1 MGDDVVA
8 WLKNNSRGI
17 VFSLS
22 IALVAYLL
30 GNNFPLVGGAI
41 FGILLGIGIGN
52 ITPRKSTLTGGI
64 NFTSKTIL
72 QWAVIILGSGLSLRQ
87 VYATGVASVII
98 ILVTITAAFAAVFV
112 AGRLLKVGFNLKSL
126 IGVGTAICG
135 GSAIAAVS
143 PIIEAEDQEIAY
155 AISTVFLFNVVAV
168 FIFPA
173 IGHALNLTQMG
184 FGLFAGTAIN
194 DTSSVVAAGYT
205 FGNAAGDYATIVK
218 LTRTIMI
225 VPVALGFV
233 ALMMVRK
240 KREAQH
246 ARSAKFHPAKIFP
259 WFILGFLFMSA
270 LNTVGVLDSAMVSFL
285 KEAGKF
291 LIIMA
296 LSAIGLKTDLRKM
309 LATGLRPMLLGFFVW
324 MSVAFTSIVVQRL
337 AGQW

>member
-1 MGDDVVA
+1 MM
-8 WLKNNSRGI
+8 WLKNNYRGI
-17 VFSLS
+17 VVSLCVA
-22 IALVAYLL
+22 IVAYFL
-30 GNNFPLVGGAI
+30 GNNVPLIGGAV
-41 FGILLGIGIGN
+41 FGILIGIGIGN
-52 ITPRKSTLTGGI
+52 MTSLNSSFTTGI
-64 NFTSKTIL
+64 NFTSKKIL
-72 QWAVIILGSGLSLRQ
+72 QWAVIILGSGLSLHQ
-87 VYATGVASVII
+87 VYATGAASVII
-98 ILVTITAAFAAVFV
+98 ILVTITAAFVAVV
-112 AGRLLKVGFNLKSL
+112 IAGRLLKIDFNLKSL

-135 GSAIAAVS
+135 GSAIAAVA

-155 AISTVFLFNVVAV
+155 SISTVFLFNIVAV

-173 IGHALNLTQMG
+173 LGHALGLTQMG

-225 VPVALGFV
+225 VPIALGFV
-233 ALMMVRK
+233 ALMLVRK
-240 KREAQH
+240 KREAQQEQGS
-246 ARSAKFHPAKIFP
+246 RFHPAKIFP
-259 WFILGFLFMSA
+259 WFILGFLLMSA
-270 LNTVGVLDSAMVSFL
+270 LNTSGVLNNAAIAVL

-309 LATGLRPMLLGFFVW
+309 LATGLKPMLLGFIVW
-324 MSVAFTSIVVQRL
+324 MCVAFTSIAVQHM

>member
-1 MGDDVVA
+1 MLS
-8 WLKNNSRGI
+8 WLKNNNRGI

-22 IALVAYLL
+22 IAIAAYFL
-30 GNNFPLVGGAI
+30 GNSFPLVGGAI

-52 ITPRKSTLTGGI
+52 IAPRSSTLTNGI

-87 VYATGVASVII
+87 VYATGVASVAI

-112 AGRLLKVGFNLKSL
+112 AGRPLKVDFNLKSL

-143 PIIEAEDQEIAY
+143 PIVEAEDQEIAY

-173 IGHALNLTQMG
+173 LGHALGLTQMG

-233 ALMMVRK
+233 ALMIIRK
-240 KREAQH
+240 RREA
-246 ARSAKFHPAKIFP
+246 REGGKSKFHPLKIFP
-259 WFILGFLFMSA
+259 WFILGFLLMSA
-270 LNTVGVLDSAMVSFL
+270 LNTSGVLGPSALSFL

-296 LSAIGLKTDLRKM
+296 LSAIGLKTDLRRM
-309 LATGLRPMLLGFFVW
+309 LATGLKPMLLGLIVW
-324 MSVAFTSIVVQRL
+324 MSVAITSIAVQRF

>member
-1 MGDDVVA
+1 MR
-8 WLKNNSRGI
+8 LKDTYRGI
-17 VFSLS
+17 LFSLL
-22 IALVAYLL
+22 IAIVAYFL
-30 GNNFPLVGGAI
+30 GNIFQLIGGAV
-41 FGILLGIGIGN
+41 FGIVIGIAIGHLSSRRPSF
-52 ITPRKSTLTGGI
+52 TEGI

-87 VYATGVASVII
+87 VYATGAASMII
-98 ILVTITAAFAAVFV
+98 ILVTITAAFAAVFAV
-112 AGRLLKVGFNLKSL
+112 GRMLKVEFNLKSL

-143 PIIEAEDQEIAY
+143 PILEAEDQEIAY

-173 IGHALNLTQMG
+173 IGHVLGLTQMG

-233 ALMMVRK
+233 ALMMVRR
-240 KREAQH
+240 KRETQSG
-246 ARSAKFHPAKIFP
+246 RTTKFHPLKIFP
-259 WFILGFLFMSA
+259 WFILGFLLMSA
-270 LNTVGVLDSAMVSFL
+270 LNTFGMLNKPEISFL

-309 LATGLRPMLLGFFVW
+309 LATGLKPMFLGFIVW
-324 MSVAFTSIVVQRL
+324 MSVAFTSIAVQRL
-337 AGQW
+337 AREW

>member
-1 MGDDVVA
+1 MGA
-8 WLKNNSRGI
+8 WFKNNYRGI

-22 IALVAYLL
+22 IAIVAYLL

-52 ITPRKSTLTGGI
+52 MTPRTSTLAGGI

-72 QWAVIILGSGLSLRQ
+72 QWAVIILGSGLSLRE

-98 ILVTITAAFAAVFV
+98 ILVTISTAFAAVFV
-112 AGRLLKVGFNLKSL
+112 AGRLLEVEFNLKSL

-135 GSAIAAVS
+135 GSAIAAVA

-168 FIFPA
+168 FILPA
-173 IGHALNLTQMG
+173 LGHALGLTQMG
-184 FGLFAGTAIN
+184 FGLLAGTAIN

-225 VPVALGFV
+225 VPIALGFV
-233 ALMMVRK
+233 ALMMFRK
-240 KREAQH
+240 KKEAQEG
-246 ARSAKFHPAKIFP
+246 RIAKFRLVKIFP
-259 WFILGFLFMSA
+259 WFILGFLLMSA
-270 LNTVGVLDSAMVSFL
+270 LNTSGVLDTSMVAFL

-296 LSAIGLKTDLRKM
+296 LSAIGLKTDLSKM
-309 LATGLRPMLLGFFVW
+309 LATGLKPMLLGFIVW
-324 MSVAFTSIVVQRL
+324 MSVAFTSIAIQRL

>member
-1 MGDDVVA
+1 MM
-8 WLKNNSRGI
+8 WLKNNYRGI
-17 VFSLS
+17 VVSLCVA
-22 IALVAYLL
+22 IVAYFL
-30 GNNFPLVGGAI
+30 GNYVPLIGGAI
-41 FGILLGIGIGN
+41 FGILIGIGIGN
-52 ITPRKSTLTGGI
+52 IKPLNTSFATGI
-64 NFTSKTIL
+64 NFTSKKIL

-87 VYATGVASVII
+87 VYATGAASVII
-98 ILVTITAAFAAVFV
+98 ILVTITAAFVAVII
-112 AGRLLKVGFNLKSL
+112 AGRLLKIDFNLKSL

-135 GSAIAAVS
+135 GSAIAAVA

-155 AISTVFLFNVVAV
+155 SISTVFLFNIVAV

-173 IGHALNLTQMG
+173 FGHALELTQMG

-225 VPVALGFV
+225 VPIALGFV
-233 ALMMVRK
+233 ALMLVRK
-240 KREAQH
+240 KREAQQE
-246 ARSAKFHPAKIFP
+246 RGSRFHPAKIFP
-259 WFILGFLFMSA
+259 WFILGFLLMSA
-270 LNTVGVLDSAMVSFL
+270 LNTSGILGNATIALL

-309 LATGLRPMLLGFFVW
+309 LATGLKPMLLGFIVW
-324 MSVAFTSIVVQRL
+324 MCVAFTSIAVQHM

>member
-1 MGDDVVA
+1 
-8 WLKNNSRGI
+8 
-17 VFSLS
+17 
-22 IALVAYLL
+22 
-30 GNNFPLVGGAI
+30 
-41 FGILLGIGIGN
+41 
-52 ITPRKSTLTGGI
+52 
-64 NFTSKTIL
+64 
-72 QWAVIILGSGLSLRQ
+72 
-87 VYATGVASVII
+87 VYATGAASLVI
-98 ILVTITAAFAAVFV
+98 ILVTVTAAFAAVLV
-112 AGRLLKVGFNLKSL
+112 AGRMLEVDFNLKSL

-168 FIFPA
+168 FIFPW
-173 IGHALNLTQMG
+173 IGHALGLTQTG

-205 FGNAAGDYATIVK
+205 YGNAAGDYATVVK

-233 ALMMVRK
+233 ALMMIRK

-246 ARSAKFHPAKIFP
+246 VRSANFHPTKIFP
-259 WFILGFLFMSA
+259 WFILGFLLMSA
-270 LNTVGVLDSAMVSFL
+270 LNTSGVLDTAMVAFL

-296 LSAIGLKTDLRKM
+296 LSAIGLKTDLRRM
-309 LATGLRPMLLGFFVW
+309 LATGLKPMLLGFIVW
-324 MSVAFTSIVVQRL
+324 MSVAFTSIAIQRL

>member
-1 MGDDVVA
+1 MVA
-8 WLKNNSRGI
+8 WGKNNYRGI

-22 IALVAYLL
+22 VAIVAYLF
-30 GNNFPLVGGAI
+30 GNNFPLIGGAI

-52 ITPRKSTLTGGI
+52 IAPPKSTFTEGI
-64 NFTSKTIL
+64 NFTSKKIL

-87 VYATGVASVII
+87 VYVTGVASVVI
-98 ILVTITAAFAAVFV
+98 ILVTITAAFGAVFV
-112 AGRLLKVGFNLKSL
+112 AGRLLNVGFNLKSL

-143 PIIEAEDQEIAY
+143 PIVEAEDQEIAY

-168 FIFPA
+168 FIFPW
-173 IGHALNLTQMG
+173 IGHALGLTQTG

-205 FGNAAGDYATIVK
+205 YGNAAGDYATVVK

-233 ALMMVRK
+233 ALMMIRK

-246 ARSAKFHPAKIFP
+246 VRSANFHPTKIFP
-259 WFILGFLFMSA
+259 WFILGFLLMSA
-270 LNTVGVLDSAMVSFL
+270 LNTSGVLDTAMVAFL

-296 LSAIGLKTDLRKM
+296 LSAIGLKTDLRRM
-309 LATGLRPMLLGFFVW
+309 LATGLKPMLLGFIVW
-324 MSVAFTSIVVQRL
+324 MSVAFTSIAVQRL

>member
-1 MGDDVVA
+1 VVA
-8 WLKNNSRGI
+8 WVKKNYRGI
-17 VFSLS
+17 AFSLS
-22 IALVAYLL
+22 IAIVAYLL
-30 GNNFPLVGGAI
+30 GNNFPLIGGAI
-41 FGILLGIGIGN
+41 FGILLGISIGN
-52 ITPRKSTLTGGI
+52 IAPPKSTFTEGI
-64 NFTSKTIL
+64 NVTSKKIL

-112 AGRLLKVGFNLKSL
+112 AGRILKVEFNLKSL

-135 GSAIAAVS
+135 GSAIAAVA

-173 IGHALNLTQMG
+173 VGHALGLTQMG

-225 VPVALGFV
+225 VPIALGFV
-233 ALMMVRK
+233 ALMMIRK
-240 KREAQH
+240 KREAQRV
-246 ARSAKFHPAKIFP
+246 RSAIFHPTKIFP
-259 WFILGFLFMSA
+259 WFILGFLLMSA
-270 LNTVGVLDSAMVSFL
+270 LNTSGVLGTAMVAFL

-309 LATGLRPMLLGFFVW
+309 LATGLKPMVLGFIVW
-324 MSVAFTSIVVQRL
+324 MSVAFTSIAIQRI

>member
-1 MGDDVVA
+1 M
-8 WLKNNSRGI
+8 WLKNNYRGI
-17 VFSLS
+17 GGSLCVA
-22 IALVAYLL
+22 IVAYFL
-30 GNNFPLVGGAI
+30 GNYVPLIGGAV
-41 FGILLGIGIGN
+41 FGILIGIGIGN
-52 ITPRKSTLTGGI
+52 MKPLKASFATGI
-64 NFTSKTIL
+64 NFTSKKIL

-87 VYATGVASVII
+87 VYATGAASVLI
-98 ILVTITAAFAAVFV
+98 ILVTITAAFVAVII
-112 AGRLLKVGFNLKSL
+112 AGRLLKIDSNLKSL

-135 GSAIAAVS
+135 GSAIAAVA
-143 PIIEAEDQEIAY
+143 PIIEADDHDIAY
-155 AISTVFLFNVVAV
+155 SISTVFLFNIVAV

-173 IGHALNLTQMG
+173 LGHALGLTQMG

-225 VPVALGFV
+225 VPIALGFV
-233 ALMMVRK
+233 ALMIVRK
-240 KREAQH
+240 KREAQQVQGSH
-246 ARSAKFHPAKIFP
+246 FHPAKIFP
-259 WFILGFLFMSA
+259 WFILGFLLMSA
-270 LNTVGVLDSAMVSFL
+270 LNTSGILDKAAIAFL

-309 LATGLRPMLLGFFVW
+309 LATGLKPMLLGFIVW
-324 MSVAFTSIVVQRL
+324 MCVAFTSIVIQHV

>member
-1 MGDDVVA
+1 MVA
-8 WLKNNSRGI
+8 WLKNNYRGI

-22 IALVAYLL
+22 IAIVAYLL
-30 GNNFPLVGGAI
+30 GNHFPLVGGAI

-87 VYATGVASVII
+87 VYATGAASVII
-98 ILVTITAAFAAVFV
+98 ILVTISAAFAAVFV
-112 AGRLLKVGFNLKSL
+112 AGRLLKVEFNLKSL

-135 GSAIAAVS
+135 GSAIAAVA

-173 IGHALNLTQMG
+173 LGHALGLTQMG

-240 KREAQH
+240 KREAQQE
-246 ARSAKFHPAKIFP
+246 RITKFHPIKIFP
-259 WFILGFLFMSA
+259 WFILGFLLMSA
-270 LNTVGVLDSAMVSFL
+270 LNTIGVMDKAMVSFL

-291 LIIMA
+291 LIVMA

-309 LATGLRPMLLGFFVW
+309 LATGLKPMLLGFIVW
-324 MSVAFTSIVVQRL
+324 MSVAFTSIAVQRL

>member
-1 MGDDVVA
+1 MVA
-8 WLKNNSRGI
+8 WLRNNYRGI
-17 VFSLS
+17 AFSLS

-30 GNNFPLVGGAI
+30 GNNFPLIGGAI

-52 ITPRKSTLTGGI
+52 LSPSKPVLTKGI

-112 AGRLLKVGFNLKSL
+112 VGRLLKVEFNLKGL
-126 IGVGTAICG
+126 IGAGTAICG
-135 GSAIAAVS
+135 GSAIAAVA

-173 IGHALNLTQMG
+173 IGHALGLTQMG

-194 DTSSVVAAGYT
+194 DTSSVVAAGYI

-240 KREAQH
+240 KREARH

-259 WFILGFLFMSA
+259 WFILGFLLMSA
-270 LNTVGVLDSAMVSFL
+270 LNTTGVLGSAMVSFL
-285 KEAGKF
+285 KEVGKF

-309 LATGLRPMLLGFFVW
+309 LTTGLKPMLLGFIVW
-324 MSVAFTSIVVQRL
+324 MSVAFTSIAIQRV

>member
-1 MGDDVVA
+1 MR
-8 WLKNNSRGI
+8 LKDTYRGI
-17 VFSLS
+17 LFSLA
-22 IALVAYLL
+22 IALVAYFL
-30 GNNFPLVGGAI
+30 GNIFQLIGGAV
-41 FGILLGIGIGN
+41 FGIIAGIVIGN
-52 ITPRKSTLTGGI
+52 ILPRRPSLTEGI
-64 NFTSKTIL
+64 NYTSKTIL

-87 VYATGVASVII
+87 VYATGAASVII
-98 ILVTITAAFAAVFV
+98 ILVTITAAFVAVFA
-112 AGRLLKVGFNLKSL
+112 AGRMLNVEFNLKSL

-135 GSAIAAVS
+135 GSAIAAVA
-143 PIIEAEDQEIAY
+143 PILEAEDQEIAY

-173 IGHALNLTQMG
+173 IGHFLGLTQTG

-225 VPVALGFV
+225 VPAALGFV
-233 ALMMVRK
+233 ALMMVRR
-240 KREAQH
+240 KRETEQG
-246 ARSAKFHPAKIFP
+246 RTAKFHPLKIFP
-259 WFILGFLFMSA
+259 WFILGFLLMSA
-270 LNTVGVLDSAMVSFL
+270 LNTSGVLDNAAVSFL
-285 KEAGKF
+285 KEGGKF

-309 LATGLRPMLLGFFVW
+309 LATGLKPMFLGFIVW
-324 MSVAFTSIVVQRL
+324 MSVALTSVAVQRA

>member
-1 MGDDVVA
+1 M
-8 WLKNNSRGI
+8 

-22 IALVAYLL
+22 IAIVAYLL
-30 GNNFPLVGGAI
+30 GNNFPLIGGAI

-52 ITPRKSTLTGGI
+52 IAPPKSTFTGGI
-64 NFTSKTIL
+64 NFTSKKIL

-87 VYATGVASVII
+87 VYATGAASLVI
-98 ILVTITAAFAAVFV
+98 ILVTVTAAFAAVLV
-112 AGRLLKVGFNLKSL
+112 AGRMLEVDFNLKSL

-168 FIFPA
+168 FIFPW
-173 IGHALNLTQMG
+173 IGHALGLTQTG

-205 FGNAAGDYATIVK
+205 YGNAAGDYATVVK

-233 ALMMVRK
+233 ALMMIRK
-240 KREAQH
+240 KRQAQH
-246 ARSAKFHPAKIFP
+246 VRSANFHPAKIFP
-259 WFILGFLFMSA
+259 WFILGFLLMSA
-270 LNTVGVLDSAMVSFL
+270 LNTSGVLGTAMVAFL

-309 LATGLRPMLLGFFVW
+309 LATGLKPMVLGFIVW
-324 MSVAFTSIVVQRL
+324 MSVAFTSIAIQRL

>member
-1 MGDDVVA
+1 MTTV
-8 WLKNNSRGI
+8 WLKINYRGI
-17 VFSLS
+17 AVSLCV
-22 IALVAYLL
+22 AVVAYLL
-30 GNNFPLVGGAI
+30 GNNFPLIGGAV
-41 FGILLGIGIGN
+41 FGILAGIVIGT
-52 ITPRKSTLTGGI
+52 IAPRQSALSDGI

-98 ILVTITAAFAAVFV
+98 ILVTISAAFAAVFV
-112 AGRLLKVGFNLKSL
+112 AGRLLKVEFNLKSL

-135 GSAIAAVS
+135 GSAIAAVA

-173 IGHALNLTQMG
+173 LGHALGLTQMG

-233 ALMMVRK
+233 ALMILRK
-240 KREAQH
+240 KRESRGRRT
-246 ARSAKFHPAKIFP
+246 ARFLPMKMFP
-259 WFILGFLFMSA
+259 WFILGFLLMSA
-270 LNTVGVLDSAMVSFL
+270 LNTSGVLDKATVAFL
-285 KEAGKF
+285 KDAGKF

-309 LATGLRPMLLGFFVW
+309 LATGLKPVLLGFIVW
-324 MSVAFTSIVVQRL
+324 MSVAVASIAIQRL

>member
-1 MGDDVVA
+1 MAA
-8 WLKNNSRGI
+8 WLKNNYRGI
-17 VFSLS
+17 VLSL
-22 IALVAYLL
+22 LVAIVAYWF
-30 GNNFPLVGGAI
+30 GNNFPLIGGAI

-52 ITPRKSTLTGGI
+52 TAPPKPTLAEGI
-64 NFTSKTIL
+64 NFTSKKIL

-87 VYATGVASVII
+87 VYVTGVASVVI
-98 ILVTITAAFAAVFV
+98 ILVTITAAFGAVFV
-112 AGRLLKVGFNLKSL
+112 AGRLLNVGFNLKSL

-143 PIIEAEDQEIAY
+143 PIVEAEDQEIAY

-168 FIFPA
+168 FIFPW
-173 IGHALNLTQMG
+173 IGHALGLTQTG

-205 FGNAAGDYATIVK
+205 YGNAAGDYATIVK

-233 ALMMVRK
+233 ALMMMRK
-240 KREAQH
+240 KREAQQVH
-246 ARSAKFHPAKIFP
+246 SASFHPIKIFP
-259 WFILGFLFMSA
+259 WFILGFLLMSA
-270 LNTVGVLDSAMVSFL
+270 LNTSGMLDTSMVAFL

-309 LATGLRPMLLGFFVW
+309 LSTGLKPMLLGFIVW
-324 MSVAFTSIVVQRL
+324 MSVAFTSIAVQHL